1 MEGLVWAAG
10 AEGDDEAHYGGDAG
24 ARGASEY
31 VCVLRWWD
39 WGREGVVWG
48 GGGGG
53 AYNSPTVKM
62 AKTPILRLVGIL
74 SLEMR

>member
-1 MEGLVWAAG
+1 M
-10 AEGDDEAHYGGDAG
+10 
-24 ARGASEY
+24 
-31 VCVLRWWD
+31 
-39 WGREGVVWG
+39 G

>member
-1 MEGLVWAAG
+1 M
-10 AEGDDEAHYGGDAG
+10 
-24 ARGASEY
+24 
-31 VCVLRWWD
+31 
-39 WGREGVVWG
+39 G
-48 GGGGG
+48 GGRC